1 MKIKLLI
8 LLFLVSLS
16 SFSQKNTLVDSL
28 QTIVKNSAND
38 SIIMETYNKLRRA
51 TYYSNPKE
59 SQKFTFKYLEFSKKR
74 KDSFHTAIA
83 NFYLGNSYVVQSN
96 YENAL
101 NRYLKSAD
109 YFEKRDSSRYS
120 SVLNGIGAAYENSG
134 NDSLSLKYF
143 KKSQIISQSRG
154 DLRRSAIALNNIGNI
169 YKNRGEYQTAKEY
182 MENAVADIE
191 TTGKKQYIIPLTIN
205 LANAYTDLNDFDKS
219 LKSFK
224 KILTQIDTIKDIY
237 SYAATLRGLGTS
249 NIAKGK
255 NKLGLG
261 YLKQAYKKYNSSDF
275 FDERYD
281 MMPDLINAYKLNNQ
295 YKKGLFL
302 FDEYNAIKDSIFNT
316 EKDKNLT
323 EALQKYEV
331 EKKDVELKLLKVEGE
346 KNEQQKKLYSF
357 IALAGILI
365 AGLLGFFGYKNRKKN
380 TILDKQ
386 KRMLEITLDEKNTL
400 LKEVHHRVKNSFQIV
415 SSLLYLQSENVD
427 DKEAKIA
434 IKEAENRVRSMVLIH
449 QRLYNKDELV
459 GINTQDYFS
468 DLVRDVIESHQFK
481 KEKIQYELK
490 VEPMVLDIETTTPIG
505 LILNELI
512 VNTLK
517 HAFEEVDENSKII
530 VIFAKEKNE
539 LVLKVIDNGKGF
551 EGEIKSTSFG
561 ITLMKALSKKLKA
574 SLNYISEPSKGTK
587 AILNIK
593 KFSIL
598 S

>member
-1 MKIKLLI
+1 
-8 LLFLVSLS
+8 
-16 SFSQKNTLVDSL
+16 
-28 QTIVKNSAND
+28 
-38 SIIMETYNKLRRA
+38 METYNKLRRA
-51 TYYSNPKE
+51 TYYSSPTE
-59 SQKFTFKYLEFSKKR
+59 SQNFTFKYLEFAKKR

-101 NRYLKSAD
+101 NYYLKSAN

-143 KKSQIISQSRG
+143 KKSQFISKSRG

-169 YKNRGEYQTAKEY
+169 YKNRGNYKIAKEY

-191 TTGKKQYIIPLTIN
+191 KTGKKQYIIPLSIN
-205 LANAYTDLNDFDKS
+205 LANSYTDLADYDKS
-219 LKSFK
+219 LKLFK
-224 KILTQIDTIKDIY
+224 KILPQIDTIKDVY

-249 NIAKGK
+249 NITKGK
-255 NKLGLG
+255 NKLGL
-261 YLKQAYKKYNSSDF
+261 YFLKHAYNKYSTSNF

-281 MMPDLINAYKLNNQ
+281 MMPNLINAYKVNNQ
-295 YKKGLFL
+295 YKKGLNL
-302 FDEYNAIKDSIFNT
+302 FNEYNIIKDSIFNT

-323 EALQKYEV
+323 EALQKYEA
-331 EKKDVELKLLKVEGE
+331 EKKDVQLKLLKVEGE
-346 KNEQQKKLYSF
+346 KNEQQKKLYAF
-357 IALAGILI
+357 IALAGVLI
-365 AGLLGFFGYKNRKKN
+365 TGLLGFFWNKNRKKN
-380 TILDKQ
+380 IKLDKQ
-386 KRMLEITLDEKNTL
+386 KRLLEATLDEKNTL

-415 SSLLYLQSENVD
+415 SSLLYLQSENID
-427 DKEAKIA
+427 DKEAKLA

-459 GINTQDYFS
+459 GINTKDYFN

-481 KEKIQYELK
+481 KEKIQYELN
-490 VEPMVLDIETTTPIG
+490 VEILVLDIETITPIG

-517 HAFEEVDENSKII
+517 HAFDEVDKNSKIT
-530 VIFAKEKNE
+530 VTFAKENNE

-574 SLNYISEPSKGTK
+574 SLNYISKPSVGTK

-593 KFSIL
+593 KYTIL

>member
-8 LLFLVSLS
+8 LLIIVPSL
-16 SFSQKNTLVDSL
+16 SFSQKNTVVDSL
-28 QTIVKNSAND
+28 KNVITISKND

-51 TYYSNPKE
+51 TYYSNPTE
-59 SQKFTFKYLEFSKKR
+59 SQKFTFKYREFAQKR

-101 NRYLKSAD
+101 NHYLKAAD

-143 KKSQIISQSRG
+143 KKSQIISKSRG

-169 YKNRGEYQTAKEY
+169 YKNRGDYKTAKEY
-182 MENAVADIE
+182 MEKAVADIE
-191 TTGKKQYIIPLTIN
+191 TTGRKQYIIPLTIN
-205 LANAYTDLNDFDKS
+205 LANTYTDLNDFDKS

-224 KILTQIDTIKDIY
+224 KILPQIDTIKDIY

-249 NIAKGK
+249 NIAKGN
-255 NKLGLG
+255 NKISLQ
-261 YLKQAYKKYNSSDF
+261 YLKHAYRKYSNSDF

-281 MMPDLINAYKLNNQ
+281 MMPDLIKAYQINRK
-295 YKKGLFL
+295 YKKGLKL
-302 FDEYNAIKDSIFNT
+302 FTEYNTIKDSILST

-323 EALQKYEV
+323 EALQKYEA
-331 EKKDVELKLLKVEGE
+331 EKKDTQLKLLKVEGE
-346 KNEQQKKLYSF
+346 KSEQQKKLYSF
-357 IALAGILI
+357 IALAGVLI

-380 TILDKQ
+380 IILDKQ
-386 KRMLEITLDEKNTL
+386 KILLEATLDEKNTL

-415 SSLLYLQSENVD
+415 SSLLYLQSENVN

-449 QRLYNKDELV
+449 QRLYNRDELV

-481 KEKIQYELK
+481 KEKIKYELQ

-517 HAFEEVDENSKII
+517 HAFEEVDENSKIT

-561 ITLMKALSKKLKA
+561 ITLMKALPKKLKA
-574 SLNYISEPSKGTK
+574 TLKYESEPNIGTK

-593 KFSIL
+593 KYTIL